1 MKKLNKIIIDYSL
14 FEKYG
19 EDYLSMNLIIPIYE
33 DDMYIKVAI
42 CKESKLLDIESKFNK
57 LVSYSEYTKEE
68 IQFFL
73 LNLELRKKLTKL
85 SLKVIYSNLN
95 DNFLELFFNELISF
109 CIKIRSSDL
118 HFESN
123 EEFTIVRLRIDGRMK
138 KFFIFKKELFR
149 FLSSYIKL
157 ISNLDITQT
166 RIPMDSR
173 FSLNVSEK
181 KYDFRVSTMPT
192 VSGESIVLRILDKTN
207 IEKNLNNLGFNESLL
222 NEFKNIINLAQGL
235 VLVAGPTGS
244 GKTTTLYSLLKELN
258 SEDKKIITVEDPV
271 EYKIEDITQISIN
284 SKIGLNFELVLKNI
298 LRQDPD
304 VIFIGEIR
312 DKFSLDIALQASLTG
327 HLVIATIHSNSALQ
341 TITRLIDLNADTF
354 LLSTT
359 LKYILSQRLVINYC
373 KKCQGNGCSHCNF
386 TKFYDRSCIAELL
399 KVDEKISSMIFT
411 KSSLIQIE
419 KYLKTI
425 NYKTILEDGIEKV
438 NNGVTS
444 IEEIYKVL

>member
-1 MKKLNKIIIDYSL
+1 
-14 FEKYG
+14 
-19 EDYLSMNLIIPIYE
+19 
-33 DDMYIKVAI
+33 
-42 CKESKLLDIESKFNK
+42 
-57 LVSYSEYTKEE
+57 
-68 IQFFL
+68 
-73 LNLELRKKLTKL
+73 
-85 SLKVIYSNLN
+85 
-95 DNFLELFFNELISF
+95 
-109 CIKIRSSDL
+109 
-118 HFESN
+118 
-123 EEFTIVRLRIDGRMK
+123 LRIDGRMK

-373 KKCQGNGCSHCNF
+373 KKCQGKGCSHCNF

-438 NNGVTS
+438 NNGITS